1 MVTMDSPRET
11 ELKLRLPAGADAV
24 LRRAAAL
31 RSAAP
36 RTLQLDAT
44 YFDTPTRLLQENGMA
59 LRLRRVGRDWVQTLK
74 VAATVTGGLSARPE
88 WEAPATL
95 RRGVPR
101 IDLLQLGDTPLPALL
116 AQHHAT
122 RKLAPVFHTRFART
136 LWVVDFR
143 SSRIEVALDRGCI
156 EATVGRTQAREPI
169 AELELE
175 LKEGRAED
183 LLALALRL
191 VGRGSHGLALVP
203 MVRSKAERGHRL
215 ASGAAPR
222 PTKASARGFVEH
234 LAPDMPSGAAL
245 RALMAHGLSV
255 LLANTEA
262 LHNGRDPEFVHQARV
277 ALRRM
282 RSALRLLDRKHSD
295 FPEYLANELRWVGQ
309 TLGAARDW
317 DVLVESTLPAMVAA
331 TPSALHARMRTLHRS
346 ALRRR
351 DQEHRKAVAALSSAR
366 FARLA
371 LSLQAWTMTPAPKG
385 GRLARRAPKVLARA
399 HAQLFAAARQF
410 AELSPERRHRARIL
424 AKRLRYALDVMSVAL
439 PAEATERYVKALAE
453 LQDVL
458 GALNDAAVARSSLK
472 AASRHEPV
480 LEFVDDW
487 LERRELNT
495 AHAAER
501 RLLLLSE
508 TPLPWRSP

>member
-1 MVTMDSPRET
+1 MDSPRET
-11 ELKLRLPAGADAV
+11 ELKLRLPAGADRALRDAAV
-24 LRRAAAL
+24 L

-44 YFDTPTRLLQENGMA
+44 YFDTPTRLLQANGMA

-74 VAATVTGGLSARPE
+74 AAAVVTGGLSSRPE

-95 RRGVPR
+95 RQGVPR
-101 IDLLQLGDTPLPALL
+101 IDLRQLRETPLPALL
-116 AQHHAT
+116 AQHRAT
-122 RKLAPVFHTRFART
+122 RALVPVFRTRFTRT
-136 LWVVDFR
+136 LWEVDFR
-143 SSRIEVALDRGCI
+143 SSRIEIALDRGRI
-156 EATVGRTQAREPI
+156 EATVGRKRAVERI

-175 LKEGRAED
+175 LKDGRAEG

-191 VGRGSHGLALVP
+191 AGRGPHGLALVP

-215 ASGAAPR
+215 ASGTAPR
-222 PTKASARGFVEH
+222 PTKASARGFVDH
-234 LAPDMPSGAAL
+234 LEPNMSSGAAL
-245 RALMAHGLSV
+245 RAILSHGLSV

-262 LHNGRDPEFVHQARV
+262 LHEGRDPEFVHQARV

-282 RSALRLLDRKHSD
+282 RSALRLLDRKHKD
-295 FPEYLANELRWVGQ
+295 FPEPLANELRWVGQ

-317 DVLVESTLPAMVAA
+317 DVLVESTLPAMVTAA
-331 TPSALHARMRTLHRS
+331 PAALRARMRTLHKR

-399 HAQLFAAARQF
+399 HARLFDAAQFFAA
-410 AELSPERRHRARIL
+410 LSPQRRHRVRIL

-439 PAEATERYVKALAE
+439 PAEPTERYVKALAE

-458 GALNDAAVARSSLK
+458 GELNDLAVARL
-472 AASRHEPV
+472 
-480 LEFVDDW
+480 
-487 LERRELNT
+487 
-495 AHAAER
+495 HAR
-501 RLLLLSE
+501 RLDAMKELRQFGRLWISGRERKLIRNAE
-508 TPLPWRSP
+508 ERLTQLGAFAQPWSAEVSN